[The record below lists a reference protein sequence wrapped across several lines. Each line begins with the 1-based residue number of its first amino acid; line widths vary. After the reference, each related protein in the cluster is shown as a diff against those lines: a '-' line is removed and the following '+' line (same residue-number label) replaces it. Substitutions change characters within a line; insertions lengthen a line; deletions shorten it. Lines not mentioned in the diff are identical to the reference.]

1 MNESIETRVN
11 TDLTTIHMK
20 LQKTIFKT
28 FIFFQLS

>member
-11 TDLTTIHMK
+11 ADLTTIHMK

>member
-1 MNESIETRVN
+1 MNESIETCKH